1 MNEKQKR
8 FVIEYLKDFNGT
20 RAYKE
25 AYNCSDEVARRSASR
40 LLTNVDI
47 QKAIQEQSKKQLEEA
62 EISVNDIIN
71 ELKAIAFS
79 KGTDYAQIVTKITNE
94 GTEEEPKMIEYKTV
108 ELVDTKN
115 LTENQKK
122 AIACIKT
129 NKYGISVETYDKLK
143 ALELLGKHLN
153 IFSENINLNDNSKST
168 SLLESINNQLKS
180 KQ

>member
-8 FVIEYLKDFNGT
+8 FAVVYLKDFNGT

-25 AYNCSDEVARRSASR
+25 VYNCSDEVARRSASR

-47 QKAIQEQSKKQLEEA
+47 QKLIQEESKKQLEKA
-62 EISVNDIIN
+62 EVSVVDIIN

-79 KGTDYAQIVTKITNE
+79 KGSDYAKVTNRE
-94 GTEEEPKMIEYKTV
+94 RNVGTKENPIMV
-108 ELVDTKN
+108 ECSDVDIIDTDK
-115 LTENQKK
+115 LTEDQKK
-122 AIACIKT
+122 AISCIKQT
-129 NKYGISVETYDKLK
+129 RYGINIETYDKTK
-143 ALELLGKHLN
+143 ALELLGKYMN

-180 KQ
+180 K